1 MEMMKK
7 SLIALTSTAMTLSV
21 AAVPVFAE
29 ETDSVPLETESSEA
43 VDETWREVMKN
54 QFLNG
59 M

>member
-7 SLIALTSTAMTLSV
+7 SLIALTSTVMTLSV

-43 VDETWREVMKN
+43 VDETTQKKR
-54 QFLNG
+54 Q
-59 M
+59 